1 LEFPIEAS
9 RKGERMTAQRANK
22 KPVLTEYE
30 SNVVEIR
37 EEEGADEIYELN
49 HDEMV
54 YENAR
59 RQPFV
64 MMFVGAFVAWLGYHW
79 VSPFTTYL
87 KSGAM
92 GAGGVIMFLVYPL
105 LGGMVLTGLGMI
117 FKGLKALFS
126 SR

>member
-1 LEFPIEAS
+1 
-9 RKGERMTAQRANK
+9 MTGQRTNK
-22 KPVLTEYE
+22 KTVLTEYE

-54 YENAR
+54 DESAR

-79 VSPFTTYL
+79 VSQFTTYL